1 MSMLIFLGVI
11 AVLLIYAISLYN
23 HLVNVKHA
31 VSKAW
36 ANIDVLLKQRHDE
49 LPKLVEVCKQYKQF
63 EQATLQK
70 VIEARSQVH
79 DARERQDIGAL
90 GQAEGALRAGL
101 GNIFAVAEAYPELKA
116 NENFMQLQNRIT
128 SLENGIADRRELYND
143 AVNINNVQIEVF
155 PASIIAGMFDFGE
168 KPLLEFSA
176 TEKADVDM
184 KSIVRLIFR
193 PSMLVTLRR
202 EYAHLV
208 TSGAQLLLLLVGLR
222 LGSRNGWLI
231 CLAIMAAISILAW
244 LSALN
249 RLRAIRDTP
258 TSKIASAAQ
267 GYVELTGRGHPFGE
281 PLLGKLSLLPCLWY
295 RYKVER
301 RESGNKWKSMDS
313 GES

>member
-1 MSMLIFLGVI
+1 MSALIFLGIVV
-11 AVLLIYAISLYN
+11 VLLIYGISLYN

-31 VSKAW
+31 VAKAW

-79 DARERQDIGAL
+79 AARERQDIGAL

-101 GNIFAVAEAYPELKA
+101 GSIFAVAEAYPELKA

-128 SLENGIADRRELYND
+128 SLENGIADRRELYNE

-155 PASIIAGMFDFGE
+155 PDSILARMFNFGE

-184 KSIVRLIFR
+184 K
-193 PSMLVTLRR
+193 
-202 EYAHLV
+202 
-208 TSGAQLLLLLVGLR
+208 QL
-222 LGSRNGWLI
+222 
-231 CLAIMAAISILAW
+231 
-244 LSALN
+244 
-249 RLRAIRDTP
+249 
-258 TSKIASAAQ
+258 
-267 GYVELTGRGHPFGE
+267 FG
-281 PLLGKLSLLPCLWY
+281 
-295 RYKVER
+295 
-301 RESGNKWKSMDS
+301 
-313 GES
+313 